1 MKILAID
8 TALPAVSACVLDDAA
23 EALEALETMP
33 MERGHAEALL
43 PLLDRVMARVDGG
56 FASLDRVAVT
66 VGPGSFTGLRV
77 GIAAARAIGLACKI
91 PVAGVSTMAALAAPL
106 ILEQKPGLVVT
117 AIDARRGNVFFAA
130 FGPIGRAVVPPRLA
144 PARDAVRAL
153 GAGPVRLAGSGAHL
167 LAAEAVAHGTV
178 TEVVQEPAGVNIAF
192 VAKLGLLA
200 DPEITP
206 PRPLYL
212 AGPGTKG
219 PEEAQSQP
227 AGAAGLT

>member
-23 EALEALETMP
+23 ETLEALETMP
-33 MERGHAEALL
+33 MEKGHAEALL

-66 VGPGSFTGLRV
+66 IGPGSFTGLRV

-91 PVAGVSTMAALAAPL
+91 PVAGVSTLAVLAAPL

-130 FGPIGRAVVPPRLA
+130 FGPIGRAVVSPRLA

-153 GAGPVRLAGSGAHL
+153 GAGPVRLAGSGAYL

-178 TEVVQEPAGVNIAF
+178 PKLCRNLPA
-192 VAKLGLLA
+192 
-200 DPEITP
+200 
-206 PRPLYL
+206 
-212 AGPGTKG
+212 
-219 PEEAQSQP
+219 
-227 AGAAGLT
+227 